1 MKKIKNGGGDP
12 KKNKRAKD
20 MPMKLLSD
28 GSLSNPSFLLPTYE
42 ISVNSRTGKTT
53 GKFNKKEMRAYRRN
67 MDEVSINSPGPRGKF
82 SKQIGDLANK
92 QLSDIRGRKAMTREM
107 KPLEVN
113 IALSRNKSYSIPGQ
127 DIDQDAKSMYD
138 METGPRKGDLI
149 YGRHLKKG
157 KDNTIMDYDYKLKPG
172 KKEGTWKTKGI
183 K

>member
-12 KKNKRAKD
+12 KKTRKATN
-20 MPMKLLSD
+20 MPMPEYD
-28 GSLSNPSFLLPTYE
+28 LPTYE
-42 ISVNSRTGKTT
+42 IVVNKKTGKTT
-53 GKFNKKEMRAYRRN
+53 GKFNKKEFRAYRRS
-67 MDEVSINSPGPRGKF
+67 MDEVSANSPGPRGKF
-82 SKQIGDLANK
+82 SKKIGDLADK
-92 QLSDIRGRKAMTREM
+92 QLSDIRGRKAMNREM

-127 DIDQDAKSMYD
+127 DIGQDSKSMYD

-149 YGRHLKKG
+149 YGRHLKRN
-157 KDNTIMDYDYKLKPG
+157 KDNNIEDYDYELKPG

>member
-12 KKNKRAKD
+12 KRKAKK
-20 MPMKLLSD
+20 MPMPEYD
-28 GSLSNPSFLLPTYE
+28 LPEFE
-42 ISVNSRTGKTT
+42 ITVDKRTGKTT
-53 GKFNKKEMRAYRRN
+53 SSAPKQMRAYRRN
-67 MDEVSINSPGPRGKF
+67 MDEVSKDSDGPRSRF
-82 SKQIGDLANK
+82 SKQIGDLADK
-92 QLSDIRGRKAMTREM
+92 QLSDIRGRKAMNKEM

-127 DIDQDAKSMYD
+127 DIGQDSKSMYD

>member
-12 KKNKRAKD
+12 KKSKRAKD
-20 MPMKLLSD
+20 MPM
-28 GSLSNPSFLLPTYE
+28 PSYDLPTFE
-42 ISVNSRTGKTT
+42 ISVDARTGKTT
-53 GKFNKKEMRAYRRN
+53 SKVNKKEMRAYRRN

-92 QLSDIRGRKAMTREM
+92 QLSDIRGRKAMNREM

-127 DIDQDAKSMYD
+127 DIDSDGKSMYD

-149 YGRHLKKG
+149 YGRHLKRD
-157 KDNTIMDYDYKLKPG
+157 KDKNIEDYDYELKPG